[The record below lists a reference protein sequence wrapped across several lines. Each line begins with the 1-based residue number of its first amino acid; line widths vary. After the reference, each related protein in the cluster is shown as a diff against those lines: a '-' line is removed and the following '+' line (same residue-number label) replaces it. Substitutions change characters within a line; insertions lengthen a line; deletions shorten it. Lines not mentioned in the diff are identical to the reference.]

1 MTISGSWSE
10 RAPRPRSH
18 ALHRLSAHAE
28 RALLAA
34 LVGRDSGTSVGHPT
48 TAPLVADAM
57 GSPAGEA
64 TPAGSALGEP
74 PDTSRRRTGAVR
86 ERHGPRVEGAEGA
99 DAEVHGREDRRSAS
113 RQRGTRASRV
123 SRVNKR
129 TDRGPLGAGLLDP
142 WTGRRDWAS
151 LHRRVYLHDVLACPC
166 GGRRS
171 ILADIRIRWMGAVFD
186 DAARVSRLGA

>member
-1 MTISGSWSE
+1 M
-10 RAPRPRSH
+10 
-18 ALHRLSAHAE
+18 
-28 RALLAA
+28 
-34 LVGRDSGTSVGHPT
+34 
-48 TAPLVADAM
+48 
-57 GSPAGEA
+57 
-64 TPAGSALGEP
+64 
-74 PDTSRRRTGAVR
+74 
-86 ERHGPRVEGAEGA
+86 
-99 DAEVHGREDRRSAS
+99 
-113 RQRGTRASRV
+113 
-123 SRVNKR
+123 NKR